1 MVDVLAA
8 VHRLAG
14 RFGEVARTTPDDL
27 PLPHLGGW
35 TVRDVVAHL
44 AADHEWAAE
53 ALRTGR
59 RPARGIGHPRTR
71 GDRLRDRYDAA
82 TAELLALLDDAAA
95 RPGQACWNFAQGD
108 AGRRDWWPRHQ
119 AHEAAVHLWDL
130 QSATG
135 PHDVADPVLAA
146 DGITELAEVYT
157 NRYGGQ
163 SLARPLLLRSPG
175 YGAWR
180 VEPGAEAGR
189 VVMRPTDDGGP
200 ADLEAPPD
208 VLLLALWH
216 RIPADDPRLVVRGG
230 PEAVRSFLAGPL
242 TA

>member
-8 VHRLAG
+8 VHRAAQ

-27 PLPHLGGW
+27 PVPHLGPW

-59 RPARGIGHPRTR
+59 SPERGIGHPRAR
-71 GDRLRDRYDAA
+71 GEKLRDRYDAA
-82 TAELLALLDDAAA
+82 TAELLSLLDDAAS
-95 RPGQACWNFAQGD
+95 RPDEPCWNFARGD
-108 AGRRDWWPRHQ
+108 AGRRAWWPRHQ
-119 AHEAAVHLWDL
+119 AHEASVHLWDL

-135 PHDVADPVLAA
+135 VFDDADPALAA
-146 DGITELAEVYT
+146 DGISELAEVYT

-163 SLARPLLLRSPG
+163 SLARPLVLRAPG
-175 YGAWR
+175 HGAWR
-180 VEPGAEAGR
+180 VAPGAGPGR
-189 VVMRPTDDGGP
+189 VVMQPADDDGP

-216 RIPADDPRLVVRGG
+216 RIPPDDARLGIAG
-230 PEAVRSFLAGPL
+230 DPGAVHAFLAGPL